1 MLDKTGRK
9 PVVLVVEDDALLRM
23 DAVETVREAGF
34 EVIEVADA
42 DTAIAHLRAR
52 QDIAVV
58 FTDIELPGS
67 MDGLMLAAAI
77 RDHWPPVKV
86 IATSGHFSCDDDRLP
101 TGEPL
106 LVKPYSSHVLKTA
119 ISHLVSQR

>member
-1 MLDKTGRK
+1 MLDRTGRK

-23 DAVETVREAGF
+23 DAVETVKEAGF
-34 EVIEVADA
+34 AVIEVADA
-42 DTAIAHLRAR
+42 DAAIVQLRAR
-52 QDIAVV
+52 EDIAVV

-86 IATSGHFSCDDDRLP
+86 IATSGNFSLDDDRLP

-119 ISHLVSQR
+119 ISELMPRR

>member
-1 MLDKTGRK
+1 MLDRTGRK

-23 DAVETVREAGF
+23 DAVETVKEAGF
-34 EVIEVADA
+34 EVIEVANADA
-42 DTAIAHLRAR
+42 AIAQLKAR
-52 QDIAVV
+52 DDIAVV

-77 RDHWPPVKV
+77 RDYWPPVKV
-86 IATSGHFSCDDDRLP
+86 IATSGHFGSDESRLP

-119 ISHLVSQR
+119 ISELMPRR